1 MIWWGWIELNYL
13 PSGYEPPALTDELQP
28 RTSYYT
34 MYFNLLG
41 YNSIKVLM
49 PDINIRK
56 LIYTI
61 RHKYLTF
68 NNVVIAAAFLI
79 AASWVWGSLEVMQRN
94 YSLQKEVDIKERQL
108 QLTKLQ
114 RDSLEL
120 QKKYYQTDEY
130 KELAVRD
137 TLGLVK
143 PGEKLLILPD
153 NSAAAKAADAPKQQV
168 VVAPEAIPNLQ
179 QWLNF
184 LFGGNSKSINTPDE
198 N

>member
-1 MIWWGWIELNYL
+1 
-13 PSGYEPPALTDELQP
+13 
-28 RTSYYT
+28 
-34 MYFNLLG
+34 
-41 YNSIKVLM
+41 M

-56 LIYTI
+56 IIYTI

-94 YSLQKEVDIKERQL
+94 YALQKEVDLKQRQL
-108 QLTKLQ
+108 QLTELQ

-153 NSAAAKAADAPKQQV
+153 NSAEAKAADAPVAQV
-168 VVAPEAIPNLQ
+168 VRVQEAEPNLQ

-184 LFGGNSKSINTPDE
+184 LFGGNSKGIDSSE
-198 N
+198 EG

>member
-1 MIWWGWIELNYL
+1 
-13 PSGYEPPALTDELQP
+13 
-28 RTSYYT
+28 
-34 MYFNLLG
+34 
-41 YNSIKVLM
+41 M

-56 LIYTI
+56 IIYTI

-94 YSLQKEVDIKERQL
+94 YTLQKEVDIKERQL

-137 TLGLVK
+137 ALGLVR

-153 NSAAAKAADAPKQQV
+153 NSAAAKAADAPTKQ
-168 VVAPEAIPNLQ
+168 VAVTLEASPNLQ

-184 LFGGNSKSINTPDE
+184 LFGGNSKGIDSSE
-198 N
+198 GS

>member
-1 MIWWGWIELNYL
+1 
-13 PSGYEPPALTDELQP
+13 
-28 RTSYYT
+28 
-34 MYFNLLG
+34 
-41 YNSIKVLM
+41 M
-49 PDINIRK
+49 PHINIRK
-56 LIYTI
+56 IIYTI

-68 NNVVIAAAFLI
+68 NNVVIAVAFLI
-79 AASWVWGSLEVMQRN
+79 AASWVWGSLDVMQRN
-94 YSLQKEVDIKERQL
+94 YALQKEVDIKERQL

-153 NSAAAKAADAPKQQV
+153 NSAEAKAADAPVKQV
-168 VVAPEAIPNLQ
+168 MVAQPTASNLE

-184 LFGGNSKSINTPDE
+184 LFGGYSKSINTE
-198 N
+198 TKG

>member
-1 MIWWGWIELNYL
+1 MELNHL

-34 MYFNLLG
+34 MYFNLLR
-41 YNSIKVLM
+41 YNSHKVLM

-56 LIYTI
+56 IIYTI

-94 YSLQKEVDIKERQL
+94 YTLQKEVDIKERQL

-143 PGEKLLILPD
+143 PGEKLLILPE
-153 NSAAAKAADAPKQQV
+153 NSEAAKAADAPRQQM
-168 VVAPEAIPNLQ
+168 AIKPESSPNLQ

-184 LFGGNSKSINTPDE
+184 LFGGNSKSINTADK

>member
-1 MIWWGWIELNYL
+1 
-13 PSGYEPPALTDELQP
+13 
-28 RTSYYT
+28 
-34 MYFNLLG
+34 
-41 YNSIKVLM
+41 M

-56 LIYTI
+56 IIYTI

-79 AASWVWGSLEVMQRN
+79 AASWIWGSLEVMQRN
-94 YSLQKEVDIKERQL
+94 YTLQKAVDIKERQL

-137 TLGLVK
+137 ALGLVR

-153 NSAAAKAADAPKQQV
+153 NSAEAKAVDAPTQQIAAKPV
-168 VVAPEAIPNLQ
+168 SSPNLE

-184 LFGGNSKSINTPDE
+184 LFGGNSKSIDTTNKT
-198 N
+198 

>member
-1 MIWWGWIELNYL
+1 
-13 PSGYEPPALTDELQP
+13 
-28 RTSYYT
+28 
-34 MYFNLLG
+34 
-41 YNSIKVLM
+41 M
-49 PDINIRK
+49 PDINIHK
-56 LIYTI
+56 IIYTL

-94 YSLQKEVDIKERQL
+94 YALQKEVDIKQRQL

-153 NSAAAKAADAPKQQV
+153 NTDQAKAADAPVQQTAAV
-168 VVAPEAIPNLQ
+168 QQAVPNLQ

-184 LFGGNSKSINTPDE
+184 LFGGNSKSINSNDE
-198 N
+198 S

>member
-1 MIWWGWIELNYL
+1 
-13 PSGYEPPALTDELQP
+13 
-28 RTSYYT
+28 
-34 MYFNLLG
+34 
-41 YNSIKVLM
+41 M
-49 PDINIRK
+49 PHINIRK
-56 LIYTI
+56 IIYII

-94 YSLQKEVDIKERQL
+94 YALQKEVDIKQRQL
-108 QLTKLQ
+108 QLTQLQ
-114 RDSLEL
+114 RDNLEL

-143 PGEKLLILPD
+143 PGEKLLILPE
-153 NSAAAKAADAPKQQV
+153 NSAEAKAADAPVQQV
-168 VVAPEAIPNLQ
+168 AVVQQTVPNLQ

-184 LFGGNSKSINTPDE
+184 LFGGNSKGIDTTDE
-198 N
+198 S

>member
-1 MIWWGWIELNYL
+1 M
-13 PSGYEPPALTDELQP
+13 
-28 RTSYYT
+28 
-34 MYFNLLG
+34 
-41 YNSIKVLM
+41 KVLM
-49 PDINIRK
+49 PHINIRK
-56 LIYTI
+56 IIYTI

-68 NNVVIAAAFLI
+68 NTVIITAAFLI

-94 YSLQKEVDIKERQL
+94 YSLQKEVDLKERQL
-108 QLTKLQ
+108 QLTQLQ

-137 TLGLVK
+137 ALGLVR
-143 PGEKLLILPD
+143 PGEKLLILPK
-153 NSAAAKAADAPKQQV
+153 NTEAAKAADAPVRQV
-168 VVAPEAIPNLQ
+168 AVVSQAEPNLQ

-184 LFGGNSKSINTPDE
+184 LFGGNSKSLNTTDE

>member
-1 MIWWGWIELNYL
+1 
-13 PSGYEPPALTDELQP
+13 
-28 RTSYYT
+28 
-34 MYFNLLG
+34 
-41 YNSIKVLM
+41 M

-56 LIYTI
+56 IIYTI

-94 YSLQKEVDIKERQL
+94 YALQKEVDIKQRQL

-114 RDSLEL
+114 RDNLEL

-137 TLGLVK
+137 SLGLVR
-143 PGEKLLILPD
+143 PGEKLLILPE
-153 NSAAAKAADAPKQQV
+153 NSTEAKAADAPVRQA
-168 VVAPEAIPNLQ
+168 VAAQELVPNLQ

-184 LFGGNSKSINTPDE
+184 LFGGNSKSIDPVETN
-198 N
+198 

>member
-1 MIWWGWIELNYL
+1 
-13 PSGYEPPALTDELQP
+13 
-28 RTSYYT
+28 
-34 MYFNLLG
+34 
-41 YNSIKVLM
+41 M
-49 PDINIRK
+49 PHINIRK
-56 LIYTI
+56 IIYTI

-94 YSLQKEVDIKERQL
+94 YGLQKEVDIKERQL
-108 QLTKLQ
+108 QLTEIQ

-137 TLGLVK
+137 TQGLVR
-143 PGEKLLILPD
+143 PGEKLLLLPD
-153 NSAAAKAADAPKQQV
+153 NSVEAKAADAPIKQV
-168 VVAPEAIPNLQ
+168 VVAQEAVPNLQ

-184 LFGGNSKSINTPDE
+184 LFGGNSKSIDTSNE
-198 N
+198 EK

>member
-1 MIWWGWIELNYL
+1 
-13 PSGYEPPALTDELQP
+13 
-28 RTSYYT
+28 
-34 MYFNLLG
+34 
-41 YNSIKVLM
+41 M
-49 PDINIRK
+49 PHINIRK
-56 LIYTI
+56 IIYTI

-94 YSLQKEVDIKERQL
+94 YTLQKEVDIKQRQL
-108 QLTKLQ
+108 QLTQLQ

-130 KELAVRD
+130 RELAVRD

-168 VVAPEAIPNLQ
+168 AVRLESAPNLQ

-184 LFGGNSKSINTPDE
+184 LFGGNSKSINSTDRS
-198 N
+198 

>member
-1 MIWWGWIELNYL
+1 
-13 PSGYEPPALTDELQP
+13 
-28 RTSYYT
+28 
-34 MYFNLLG
+34 
-41 YNSIKVLM
+41 M

-56 LIYTI
+56 IIYTI

-94 YSLQKEVDIKERQL
+94 YTLQKEVDIKQRQL

-120 QKKYYQTDEY
+120 QKRYYQTDEY
-130 KELAVRD
+130 KELAVRS
-137 TLGLVK
+137 TLGLVR

-153 NSAAAKAADAPKQQV
+153 NSEEATAADTPPQQTTV
-168 VVAPEAIPNLQ
+168 RSESSPNLQ

-184 LFGGNSKSINTPDE
+184 LFGGNSKSIDTTDKT
-198 N
+198 

>member
-1 MIWWGWIELNYL
+1 
-13 PSGYEPPALTDELQP
+13 
-28 RTSYYT
+28 
-34 MYFNLLG
+34 
-41 YNSIKVLM
+41 M
-49 PDINIRK
+49 PHINIRK
-56 LIYTI
+56 IIYTI

-94 YSLQKEVDIKERQL
+94 YALQKQVDIKERQL

-137 TLGLVK
+137 TLGLVR
-143 PGEKLLILPD
+143 PNEKLLILPA
-153 NSAAAKAADAPKQQV
+153 NSAAAKAADAPVKQA
-168 VVAPEAIPNLQ
+168 VVAQESAPNLQ

-184 LFGGNSKSINTPDE
+184 LFGGNSKGINTSDK
-198 N
+198 

>member
-1 MIWWGWIELNYL
+1 M
-13 PSGYEPPALTDELQP
+13 
-28 RTSYYT
+28 
-34 MYFNLLG
+34 
-41 YNSIKVLM
+41 KVLM
-49 PDINIRK
+49 PHINIRK
-56 LIYTI
+56 IIYTI

-94 YSLQKEVDIKERQL
+94 YGLQKEVDIKERQL
-108 QLTKLQ
+108 QLTEIQ

-143 PGEKLLILPD
+143 PGEKLLILPK
-153 NSAAAKAADAPKQQV
+153 NSEAAKLADAPVAQV
-168 VVAPEAIPNLQ
+168 VIAPESEPNLH

-184 LFGGNSKSINTPDE
+184 LFGGNSKGISGNE
-198 N
+198 GN

>member
-1 MIWWGWIELNYL
+1 M
-13 PSGYEPPALTDELQP
+13 
-28 RTSYYT
+28 
-34 MYFNLLG
+34 
-41 YNSIKVLM
+41 KVLM
-49 PDINIRK
+49 PHINIRK
-56 LIYTI
+56 IIYTI

-94 YSLQKEVDIKERQL
+94 YTLQKEVDIKQRQL
-108 QLTKLQ
+108 QLTQLQ

-137 TLGLVK
+137 TLGLVR
-143 PGEKLLILPD
+143 PGEKLLILPV
-153 NSAAAKAADAPKQQV
+153 NTAEAKAADAPVKQV
-168 VVAPEAIPNLQ
+168 VVDQETTPNLQ

-184 LFGGNSKSINTPDE
+184 LFGGNSKGIDTKEDS
-198 N
+198 

>member
-1 MIWWGWIELNYL
+1 
-13 PSGYEPPALTDELQP
+13 
-28 RTSYYT
+28 
-34 MYFNLLG
+34 
-41 YNSIKVLM
+41 M
-49 PDINIRK
+49 PHINIRK
-56 LIYTI
+56 IIYTI

-94 YSLQKEVDIKERQL
+94 YALQKEVDIKQRQL
-108 QLTKLQ
+108 QLTQLQ

-137 TLGLVK
+137 TLGLVR

-153 NSAAAKAADAPKQQV
+153 NSEEAKAADAPVKQV
-168 VVAPEAIPNLQ
+168 VITEEATPNLQ

-184 LFGGNSKSINTPDE
+184 LFGGNSRGINSTDTE
-198 N
+198 DS